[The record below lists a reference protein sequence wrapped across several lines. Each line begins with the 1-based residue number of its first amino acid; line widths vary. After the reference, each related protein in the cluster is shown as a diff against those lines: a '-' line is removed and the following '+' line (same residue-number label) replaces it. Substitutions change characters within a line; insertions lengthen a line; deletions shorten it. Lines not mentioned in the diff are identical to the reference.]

1 MLGVSKLCSP
11 RPKARDV
18 LLSWARAS
26 AYEDRAVEYLKLAD
40 LAPDHIVQNRF
51 IAIARHY
58 RTLAQI
64 ERRVARETS
73 PQTRLSQSPI
83 DQNRSGSFTSF
94 AFVFLFIISGATTTV
109 PLDLARASDC
119 LAAPNSPAPKGSHWH
134 YHLNRTTQQKC
145 WYVRSSEKQP
155 QQATTQT
162 TSAGAAVPSTSAGQ
176 IGSAVTNGIDGPSGQ
191 PEPSTNAIQG
201 PAFNTVPNRSES
213 QPSPT
218 ENRQA
223 ATALREN
230 ASSNANG
237 QPTVPT
243 AVVWPD
249 PPLFTPSVNAGEA
262 IAATASDDPVFP
274 VSDTTDSVSRNGER
288 TSAFEIPIAIF
299 PAFAFGLVVIG
310 FGVRFLMNRNAAARR
325 AQDVDHTG
333 AVMIP
338 DDDHIRPSD
347 NRLADE
353 PTNFGED
360 DLQSFVSALSSRGPL
375 ERKVG
380 SVQPANE
387 ISAREARLA
396 QLGEDVGQRLGWA
409 EPTRQYPSKQK
420 VAS

>member
-26 AYEDRAVEYLKLAD
+26 AYEDRAVEYLKSAD
-40 LAPDHIVQNRF
+40 LAPDRTVQNRF

-83 DQNRSGSFTSF
+83 DQNRSGSLTSF
-94 AFVFLFIISGATTTV
+94 AFVLLIIISGATTTV

-134 YHLNRTTQQKC
+134 YHLNRATQQKC

-162 TSAGAAVPSTSAGQ
+162 TSTSAAVPSTSAGQ
-176 IGSAVTNGIDGPSGQ
+176 IGSTGAHDIDRSSRQ
-191 PEPSTNAIQG
+191 PEPSTAAIQE
-201 PAFNTVPNRSES
+201 PASGTTPNGSAS
-213 QPSPT
+213 QPSPP

-230 ASSNANG
+230 ASSDANG

-249 PPLFTPSVNAGEA
+249 PPPITPSVNAGEA
-262 IAATASDDPVFP
+262 IAATASDDPVYP
-274 VSDTTDSVSRNGER
+274 VSDTTDSVSRNGQR
-288 TSAFEIPIAIF
+288 TSTFEIPIAIF

-310 FGVRFLMNRNAAARR
+310 FAVRFLMKDAAPRP
-325 AQDVDHTG
+325 AQEVDQTA
-333 AVMIP
+333 AVTTLD
-338 DDDHIRPSD
+338 DDDHIKSPET
-347 NRLADE
+347 RLAE
-353 PTNFGED
+353 PTSFGEGD
-360 DLQSFVSALSSRGPL
+360 FQSFVSAVSSRGPL
-375 ERKVG
+375 ERIVG
-380 SVQPANE
+380 SVHPANE

-396 QLGEDVGQRLGWA
+396 QLREDIGQRLGWA
-409 EPTRQYPSKQK
+409 EPTRQYPSKRK

>member
-1 MLGVSKLCSP
+1 MLGVSKPCSP

-40 LAPDHIVQNRF
+40 LASDRTVQNRF

-58 RTLAQI
+58 RILAQI
-64 ERRVARETS
+64 ERRVASETS

-83 DQNRSGSFTSF
+83 DQNRYGSLTSF
-94 AFVFLFIISGATTTV
+94 AFALLIIISGATTTV

-119 LAAPNSPAPKGSHWH
+119 LAAPNSPAPKGSHWY
-134 YHLNRTTQQKC
+134 YHLNRETQQKC
-145 WYVRSSEKQP
+145 WYTRSSEKQP
-155 QQATTQT
+155 PHATAQT
-162 TSAGAAVPSTSAGQ
+162 TSANAAMPSTNGEQ
-176 IGSAVTNGIDGPSGQ
+176 FGSTGAHDNDRSSGQ
-191 PEPSTNAIQG
+191 PEPSTAAIQE
-201 PAFNTVPNRSES
+201 PASSTTSSGSAS
-213 QPSPT
+213 QPSPP

-223 ATALREN
+223 ATAPQEN
-230 ASSNANG
+230 ALSDANG

-249 PPLFTPSVNAGEA
+249 PPPITRSVNAGEA
-262 IAATASDDPVFP
+262 IAATASDDPAYP

-288 TSAFEIPIAIF
+288 TSTFEIPIAIF

-310 FGVRFLMNRNAAARR
+310 FAVRFLTKDAAPRP
-325 AQDVDHTG
+325 AQEVDQTA
-333 AVMIP
+333 AVATL
-338 DDDHIRPSD
+338 DDDHVKSLET
-347 NRLADE
+347 RLAEE
-353 PTNFGED
+353 PTSFGAD
-360 DLQSFVSALSSRGPL
+360 DLQSFVSAVSSRGPL

-380 SVQPANE
+380 SVHPANE

-396 QLGEDVGQRLGWA
+396 QLREDIGQRLGWA